1 MKERFKLAIALLAG
15 LAFAA
20 AALLLLIFLWG
31 RYYPLPYSLLT
42 PVIQPAG
49 TPADLG
55 ELTARVKNIEDN
67 QAYNLKVFEWKL
79 DQKLLILGWV
89 ALLISLGAGV
99 VGIKTYND
107 LEKLINEEVRRALD
121 KALYHLDPTN
131 LRIWIVS
138 YEKKVTFKGDSSLD
152 DKGKPKLDENKRP
165 IFETINSNVADEM
178 KNVCERVQLTGLL
191 NFKNLSQ
198 PDHRC
203 FDGVTVL
210 PIFDLEME
218 ENFRDFLDRN
228 KANLD
233 PRRAAFVLYTRDHFG
248 SQTKTLAKYAN
259 LATANM
265 LPTVTSMILTVGRGL
280 SEALMSKEEKI
291 NERK

>member
-20 AALLLLIFLWG
+20 AALLLLIFFWG
-31 RYYPLPYSLLT
+31 RYYPLPYSSLP

-67 QAYNLKVFEWKL
+67 QVYNMKVFEWKL
-79 DQKLLILGWV
+79 DQKLLILSWV

-138 YEKKVTFKGDSSLD
+138 YEKEVTFRGDRVLD
-152 DKGKPKLDENKRP
+152 EKGKPKFDENRNPVFEP
-165 IFETINSNVADEM
+165 IKSDVADEM
-178 KNVCERVQLTGLL
+178 KAVYSRIELTGLL
-191 NFKNLSQ
+191 NTNYLRH
-198 PDHRC
+198 PDQHC
-203 FDGVTVL
+203 FDGVTVI
-210 PIFDLEME
+210 PVFDPEME
-218 ENFRDFLDRN
+218 EAFRSFLDRN
-228 KANLD
+228 QVNLD
-233 PRRAAFVLYTRDHFG
+233 PQRAAFVLYTRDHLV

-265 LPTVTSMILTVGRGL
+265 LPTVSSMILTVGRGL
-280 SEALMSKEEKI
+280 SNAMPSTLKENSK
-291 NERK
+291 

>member
-20 AALLLLIFLWG
+20 AALLLLIFFWG

-89 ALLISLGAGV
+89 ALFISFLAGFM
-99 VGIKTYND
+99 GLKTYND
-107 LEKLINEEVRRALD
+107 LEKVIKERVNTVLEKEI
-121 KALYHLDPTN
+121 YQLDPTN
-131 LRIWIVS
+131 LPIRLVKHETMTGQTEAIWKRLELTGLKNI
-138 YEKKVTFKGDSSLD
+138 EKIDHLDKSSKRGVTILLIDGKEEENKFAGFLKAHKIIERKTSKERYLDPQKAAFIAYTQPSKWLD
-152 DKGKPKLDENKRP
+152 DK
-165 IFETINSNVADEM
+165 T
-178 KNVCERVQLTGLL
+178 
-191 NFKNLSQ
+191 LS
-198 PDHRC
+198 
-203 FDGVTVL
+203 
-210 PIFDLEME
+210 EYE
-218 ENFRDFLDRN
+218 
-228 KANLD
+228 
-233 PRRAAFVLYTRDHFG
+233 
-248 SQTKTLAKYAN
+248 N

-265 LPTVTSMILTVGRGL
+265 AATVASMILVVGRGL
-280 SEALMSKEEKI
+280 KNRED
-291 NERK
+291 